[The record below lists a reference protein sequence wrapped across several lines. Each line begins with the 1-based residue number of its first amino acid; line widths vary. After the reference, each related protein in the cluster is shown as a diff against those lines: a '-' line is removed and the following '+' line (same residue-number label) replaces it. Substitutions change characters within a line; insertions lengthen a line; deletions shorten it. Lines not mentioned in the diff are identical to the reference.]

1 MRKPRRPPDI
11 TPKKKHVYRRRN
23 KRKAAE
29 VAPIIDRDE
38 SPPPPRL
45 RRRRVESPFRHTDSP
60 LSMLSDSNTRDDWD
74 FGGANE
80 GGISSRAGTPESRS
94 VGSPMLRAMSASPAP
109 LFTAPLRGARSRK
122 RLILPEKLSPAL
134 REPVCGFFDSFLW
147 KRYNFTFSSFVV
159 WP

>member
-11 TPKKKHVYRRRN
+11 TPKKKHVYRRRH

-29 VAPIIDRDE
+29 VAPIIEHDE

-60 LSMLSDSNTRDDWD
+60 LSMLSDSNTRDDW
-74 FGGANE
+74 GEA
-80 GGISSRAGTPESRS
+80 SSRAGTPESRS
-94 VGSPMLRAMSASPAP
+94 VGSPALRAMSASPAP
-109 LFTAPLRGARSRK
+109 LFSAPVRGGARSRK
-122 RLILPEKLSPAL
+122 RLILPEKLSPAS

-147 KRYNFTFSSFVV
+147 KRLVNFCFLQHDYSTSIIM
-159 WP
+159 